1 MFVIRRVYDIKP
13 GMARKYASVLRRVAD
28 AYEASG
34 QRSSTQVYYNDAMIP
49 GKAHRVYIQWTADA
63 IESQFREGNVVPAAV
78 TEAALPG
85 DPLVLDTWIEF
96 YEMMT
101 PSKMVEA

>member
-1 MFVIRRVYDIKP
+1 MFVIRRVYDVKL

-49 GKAHRVYIQWTADA
+49 GKTHRVYIQWTADS

-101 PSKMVEA
+101 PSKMLEA